1 MSSSNIRERRLSA
14 ATRAVFLVPV
24 VILLLA
30 PSFVILPMSFSES
43 RVLSWPPRGF
53 TFDWYATLF
62 ASGQWGASAQHSVEV
77 ALVSTAIALLL
88 GVPAGVTLGL
98 KNWRFRD
105 MTLALIVIPLVIPT
119 IVLAIGMYKIY
130 GWLGLHD
137 MLGLAAA
144 HAMIG
149 VPLVVI
155 TTMSSARQINP
166 VLLLA
171 ARSLGA
177 SRAKTFFLVT
187 LPLARGGII
196 SGAIFAFVS
205 SWDEVVIANFLSS
218 PTYRTVPVQ
227 MWAQITE
234 RVDPTV
240 AAMASVLFAVS
251 MAMMVALTA
260 LRWRQSQ

>member
-1 MSSSNIRERRLSA
+1 MHYQTIRERRLSTA
-14 ATRAVFLVPV
+14 ARATFLVPV

-30 PSFVILPMSFSES
+30 PSFVILPMSLSES

-53 TFDWYATLF
+53 TLDWYVALF
-62 ASGQWGASAQHSVEV
+62 ASGQWATSARHSVEV
-77 ALVSTAIALLL
+77 ALISTVIALVL

-98 KNWRFRD
+98 KNWRLREL
-105 MTLALIVIPLVIPT
+105 TLALIVIPLVIPT
-119 IVLAIGMYKIY
+119 IVLAIGMYKVY
-130 GWLGLHD
+130 AWLGLHD
-137 MLGLAAA
+137 MFGLAAA

-155 TTMSSARQINP
+155 TTMSAARQINP

-177 SRAKTFFLVT
+177 GRIKTFFLVT
-187 LPLARGGII
+187 LPLARGGVI

-218 PTYRTVPVQ
+218 PTYRTIPVQ

-240 AAMASVLFAVS
+240 AAMASVLFAIS
-251 MAMMVALTA
+251 MAMMAGLTV